1 MDIKMD
7 RQSAAKHDLV
17 FKPFPIDLGG
27 YEQNYKVTNDG
38 RVFSEY
44 MQDFLKPYCTKG
56 GYVRYKINYGDRNKK
71 FQAHRLVALA
81 FIPNNDP
88 EHKTQVDH
96 INNDRTNNCVE
107 NLRWMTPKENTWHA
121 IDSGNR
127 DRFKYT
133 LIHSKTKE
141 KLEFSNAHK
150 ISKYFGKAYQIGTI
164 NKYANTNKPVPSGF
178 YTDWLI
184 YKEPVVKVQ
193 RPSLAREQGQAS
205 RNGNNPTSKLLER
218 VLIWSDLYRNVEL
231 EGLADRN
238 PSDLELAILGEQ
250 HGSYNVWSVRAD
262 QPS

>member
-27 YEQNYKVTNDG
+27 YEQNYKVTSDG

-88 EHKTQVDH
+88 ENKTQVDH
-96 INNDRTNNCVE
+96 IDNDRTNNCVE

-150 ISKYFGKAYQIGTI
+150 ISKYFGKAY
-164 NKYANTNKPVPSGF
+164 
-178 YTDWLI
+178 
-184 YKEPVVKVQ
+184 
-193 RPSLAREQGQAS
+193 
-205 RNGNNPTSKLLER
+205 
-218 VLIWSDLYRNVEL
+218 
-231 EGLADRN
+231 
-238 PSDLELAILGEQ
+238 
-250 HGSYNVWSVRAD
+250 
-262 QPS
+262 